1 MIIFGVIGIIIM
13 VSAKFLSETLVEN
26 VIKDSQ
32 FIGLK
37 IAENLY
43 DKLMMPFM
51 NIAMFLVVGL
61 LFFVLVSRVFQFMT
75 SSGEIKQKA
84 MGMIVRT
91 VVGILVILASNQLVE
106 AVFGSREK
114 VFQGAT
120 TLGQVGAGVFE
131 NTSIPILYQIINRVM
146 GLAALIVLVLI
157 VFQTFQMLTKPD
169 DPGMMTKIKK
179 TLMYV
184 LIGVVVIG
192 AGYLI
197 TNVLLVT

>member
-1 MIIFGVIGIIIM
+1 
-13 VSAKFLSETLVEN
+13 
-26 VIKDSQ
+26 
-32 FIGLK
+32 
-37 IAENLY
+37 
-43 DKLMMPFM
+43 
-51 NIAMFLVVGL
+51 
-61 LFFVLVSRVFQFMT
+61 
-75 SSGEIKQKA
+75 
-84 MGMIVRT
+84 
-91 VVGILVILASNQLVE
+91 
-106 AVFGSREK
+106 
-114 VFQGAT
+114 
-120 TLGQVGAGVFE
+120 
-131 NTSIPILYQIINRVM
+131 M